1 MDTDRINLKSL
12 VLYYIVYYILL
23 NILDVVFM

>member
-12 VLYYIVYYILL
+12 VLYYIVYYKLL